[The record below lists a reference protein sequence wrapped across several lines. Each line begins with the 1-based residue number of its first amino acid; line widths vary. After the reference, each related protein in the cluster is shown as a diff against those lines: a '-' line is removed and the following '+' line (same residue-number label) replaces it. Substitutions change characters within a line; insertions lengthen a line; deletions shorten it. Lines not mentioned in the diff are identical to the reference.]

1 MDTLNTIVQIVLMI
15 VGLVC
20 YVAVIKELW
29 DDNSTYGIIIL
40 VTTLCTGIGGLVLFI
55 WGWFQHELRPT
66 MVVWTVVS
74 LLLVAMQILFGSLF

>member
-29 DDNSTYGIIIL
+29 DDNSTYGIICL
-40 VTTLCTGIGGLVLFI
+40 VTTFCTGIGGLVLFI

-66 MVVWTVVS
+66 MIVWTVVS